1 MNALACFI
9 VLVIRIYNLTILS
22 SYAEHYTMSANGT
35 AIDVKA
41 APGRFDGISR
51 PYSAEDV
58 KKLRGSVQVEHT
70 LARLGAEKL
79 WELFKTDEY
88 VPALGA
94 VSGNQV
100 GTRNFSGGSG

>member
-1 MNALACFI
+1 MA
-9 VLVIRIYNLTILS
+9 
-22 SYAEHYTMSANGT
+22 ANGNT
-35 AIDVKA
+35 IDIKA
-41 APGRFDGISR
+41 APGRFDGVSR
-51 PYSAEDV
+51 PYTAEDV

-79 WELFKTDEY
+79 WELFQTDEY

-100 GTRNFSGGSG
+100 RIRCCCCSGVVAVEGRVCLILCNAIKSSK